1 MNANPVPQ
9 PATDHW
15 TRTTAEAL
23 VAFEAEHGTTP
34 TPDWSP
40 ADYDTWTDL
49 HLTTAA

>member
-1 MNANPVPQ
+1 MNANPEPQ

-23 VAFEAEHGTTP
+23 VAFEAEH
-34 TPDWSP
+34 
-40 ADYDTWTDL
+40 DTWTNL